1 MERLHKVFELVDFE
15 LFVIDYFG
23 YVKVDI
29 LDLLDQIGSL
39 GHNSLLLGLDSL
51 EIRLVILD
59 EFLLRGRDYCLMVKS

>member
-1 MERLHKVFELVDFE
+1 MERLHKVFELVDSE
-15 LFVIDYFG
+15 LFVIDNFG

-29 LDLLDQIGSL
+29 LDLLDQIGPL